1 MSSLLVGQV
10 DIGQVGGGHVQ
21 GAELVSWQH
30 SVGVEAG
37 AVQHEVP
44 LSGLLEGPAPALGVS
59 RARQWR

>member
-37 AVQHEVP
+37 AVSMVSSKVP
-44 LSGLLEGPAPALGVS
+44 HRHWGSAGPGSGGE
-59 RARQWR
+59 R